1 MVLAGGS
8 VYNMV
13 ICAHA
18 GDSAIVRV
26 IGYSNRNTDNIA
38 VDMDIQLAVFNALI
52 LDGVPYDIDAICV
65 EVVAQYRERVRGIG
79 TLLVVAFAIF
89 RPVVLG
95 KETEFCRRNQIV
107 NAIAIGVEYA
117 VFFVVRVVSAVCCLF
132 AGFGNKTRV
141 TGIVALVLYTAVRPA
156 ARQVEFFALIIV
168 VLRGCRDSAEV
179 RNT

>member
-1 MVLAGGS
+1 MGIAGGS
-8 VYNMV
+8 FYNGGRFSR
-13 ICAHA
+13 ARN
-18 GDSAIVRV
+18 SAVVRV
-26 IGYSNRNTDNIA
+26 IGYLDRNTGNVA
-38 VDMDIQLAVFNALI
+38 VNVVAIGLALI
-52 LDGVPYDIDAICV
+52 LDGVPYDFDVVYV
-65 EVVAQYRERVRGIG
+65 EFVAQYRERVRGIG